1 MRTRNDNFV
10 ERLCA
15 KKGVVPEQLQEEF
28 LLRRVEVSALCQE
41 KEEALKE
48 IVCLFKDNRT
58 KAIGYKILEH
68 ANGLSQ
74 ICEKSNILHS
84 IILMSVAKD
93 EGLRNYATA
102 IIENSIGIK
111 SIMNHQGSDAFERIV
126 GLYENQA
133 SRELSF
139 FMIKNS
145 KDILPLCYAD
155 KDFFDGIIKDEKPDQ
170 ALTNIK
176 LALLDNANFLRGE
189 KTKPIELGDSDDARD
204 VNTHFQDLIKTSL
217 NAKNQEAGRAA

>member
-1 MRTRNDNFV
+1 MRTRNYNFV

-15 KKGVVPEQLQEEF
+15 EGVVPQKLQDKF
-28 LLRRVEVSALCQE
+28 LLRKVEIAALC
-41 KEEALKE
+41 KEDEHVLKDLISLLE
-48 IVCLFKDNRT
+48 DRRT
-58 KAIGYKILEH
+58 EVIANKILDH

-74 ICEKSNILHS
+74 ICEDPDTLKS

-111 SIMNHQGSDAFERIV
+111 SIMNHQGNKAFAKIV
-126 GLYENQA
+126 GLYEKEA
-133 SRELSF
+133 CRELSVF
-139 FMIKNS
+139 IIKNS

-155 KDFFDGIIKDEKPDQ
+155 DNFFDGVIKDKNPDD
-170 ALTNIK
+170 ALANIK
-176 LALLDNANFLRGE
+176 FALADNANFLLGE
-189 KTKPIELGDSDDARD
+189 KTEALDIEDKDDKRD

>member
-15 KKGVVPEQLQEEF
+15 KGVIPEELQEDF
-28 LLRRVEVSALCQE
+28 LLKRVEISALCQE
-41 KEEALKE
+41 KEETLKE
-48 IVCLFKDNRT
+48 IISLFKDDCT
-58 KAIGYKILEH
+58 EAIGYKILEH

-111 SIMNHQGSDAFERIV
+111 SIMNHQGNKAFENIV
-126 GLYENQA
+126 GLYEKEA
-133 SRELSF
+133 SRELSV

-155 KDFFDGIIKDEKPDQ
+155 KDFFDGIIKDENPEQ
-170 ALTNIK
+170 ALAKIK
-176 LALLDNANFLRGE
+176 LALADNANFLRGE
-189 KTKPIELGDSDDARD
+189 KTEPVELDDSGDSRD
-204 VNTHFQDLIKTSL
+204 LNTHFQDLIKTSL
-217 NAKNQEAGRAA
+217 IDKNQEAGRAA